1 MRRTATAITALTAL
15 LALGACASGDTD
27 TDRGSATA
35 SKPATST
42 PETSSNPY
50 TIENCKAILE
60 ESYSEDNPRDLSS
73 EPECAGFTKDE
84 YQEAVKDVLSGHVDE
99 ILDDAAN
106 ETYYDKG
113 WESLDTEGQQTTCEL
128 LEVDGPDSV
137 GLLLEESLEDP
148 SLDGQ
153 KMAEYF
159 LEEKC

>member
-15 LALGACASGDTD
+15 LALGACGSGGTD
-27 TDRGSATA
+27 GSEAD
-35 SKPATST
+35 SKPTAST

-50 TIENCKAILE
+50 TIEDCKAILE
-60 ESYSEDNPRDLSS
+60 ESYSQDSPRDLSS
-73 EPECAGFTKDE
+73 EPECEGFTKDE

-106 ETYYDKG
+106 ETYYDEG
-113 WESLDTEGQQTTCEL
+113 WESLDAEGQQTTCEL
-128 LEVDGPDSV
+128 LKADGPDSV